1 MEKRDTDQKKRKRLE
16 TNLLNNLKKSYLIQ
30 DFQTKFV
37 DHQFER
43 LSSVDRDYLVKPK
56 YNIKGITK

>member
-56 YNIKGITK
+56 YNIKE